1 MEGSSEKNQASSPAS
16 ERVDLRSSTLEN
28 EETGGPSEKNQ
39 ASSPSAVM
47 EVENSEA
54 GVDDQ
59 MDASQAS
66 TVLPENDMPSTVD
79 PSSSSVVMEDKMM
92 EGKED
97 VQGQRSVL
105 ENMDQPQEASVT
117 DGDNDTTGHV
127 GSIVPP
133 SKSESEVKAGVAS
146 PSIET
151 VPECEKKDLPPCSSE
166 QEGVNVEKLPEDPLG
181 SPVRLEETKESQV
194 D

>member
-1 MEGSSEKNQASSPAS
+1 M
-16 ERVDLRSSTLEN
+16 
-28 EETGGPSEKNQ
+28 
-39 ASSPSAVM
+39 
-47 EVENSEA
+47 
-54 GVDDQ
+54 
-59 MDASQAS
+59 
-66 TVLPENDMPSTVD
+66 LPENDMPSTVD
-79 PSSSSVVMEDKMM
+79 PSSSSVMMEDKMM
-92 EGKED
+92 KGKED
-97 VQGQRSVL
+97 VQGSAAVLEASPRTTTELVNPVDDSQGSGTVSVL

-194 D
+194 E

>member
-1 MEGSSEKNQASSPAS
+1 MYRGSA
-16 ERVDLRSSTLEN
+16 
-28 EETGGPSEKNQ
+28 
-39 ASSPSAVM
+39 AV
-47 EVENSEA
+47 SEA
-54 GVDDQ
+54 SPRTTTELVNPVDD
-59 MDASQAS
+59 SQGS
-66 TVLPENDMPSTVD
+66 GMV
-79 PSSSSVVMEDKMM
+79 
-92 EGKED
+92 
-97 VQGQRSVL
+97 SVL